1 MARITGEEEE
11 EEEDFCLLG
20 EEEEEEDFLF
30 LLGGVSPAGTL
41 IFRHLDMHMATTT
54 ASPD

>member
-11 EEEDFCLLG
+11 EFFLMG
-20 EEEEEEDFLF
+20 EEEGEEGDFLF

-41 IFRHLDMHMATTT
+41 IFRHLGMHMATTT